1 MRIGSYWDFSSS
13 LKTSH
18 VFNLCKTKSYILKSR
33 SWFHCVTSLGINSSE
48 AWPLHALLWPH
59 IFEWKRQKSLT
70 PGDTLVWLN
79 INFRIC
85 AGISSWFSSP
95 LNNFSLVDDW
105 NTEGYRQI
113 RRKGTTI
120 LENLVERTYFCPCH
134 AYSTERPIAI
144 LPHCKIIFYNYILLI
159 TEGSRRQWQKV

>member
-59 IFEWKRQKSLT
+59 IFEWKRQKSLI

-79 INFRIC
+79 IYFRIC

-105 NTEGYRQI
+105 NTEKATGTLEGKEQLFWKI
-113 RRKGTTI
+113 WWKGRI
-120 LENLVERTYFCPCH
+120 FAPAMHIALKGPLLYFH
-134 AYSTERPIAI
+134 TARLYSI
-144 LPHCKIIFYNYILLI
+144 IIF
-159 TEGSRRQWQKV
+159 SS